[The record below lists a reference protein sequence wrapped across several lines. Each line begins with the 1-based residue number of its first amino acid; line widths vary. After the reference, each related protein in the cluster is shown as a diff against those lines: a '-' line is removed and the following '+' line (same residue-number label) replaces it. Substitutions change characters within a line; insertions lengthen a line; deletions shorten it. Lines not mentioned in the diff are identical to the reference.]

1 MAEAHESGTTTGLRV
16 LFVEDE
22 EADAALAADELSR
35 VGWRVTW
42 RRVDTPAT
50 MRDALLGGGF
60 DLVVSDSF
68 LERLSAAEAMAL
80 HARFAPDLPFVIVS
94 GGERDLFHGV
104 IGQLTS
110 LGTVGRSRKRRVEP
124 RC

>member
-1 MAEAHESGTTTGLRV
+1 MADNLESGATGVRV
-16 LFVEDE
+16 LFVEDD
-22 EADAALAADELSR
+22 EADAALAADELRR

-42 RRVDTPAT
+42 RRVDTLDT
-50 MRDALLGGGF
+50 MRDALVGGGF

-68 LERLSAAEAMAL
+68 LERLSAAEALAL

-94 GGERDLFHGV
+94 GGRRDLFQGV
-104 IGQLTS
+104 IGQLAS
-110 LGTVGRSRKRRVEP
+110 LGTRGRPRKRRVEP